1 MLFHLKIKLEPE
13 EVVDAEKLAAKDPR
27 LGTALSL
34 AEDGNVIATLSG
46 APGLIARWPDD
57 TADRYGQAIIT
68 AAITARRCG
77 PPETIPQSVL
87 EPLAVPLLVAAAGAP
102 ETVTWAQAAIRWA
115 EKPVNGNIAALRRTA
130 TQPGV
135 IDGYK
140 VSDILLQYS
149 YESACNIVRPLLAD
163 ERTWALL
170 LEHANPTARTDI
182 GIAAYAGDM
191 TTQAERAWQLAAE
204 SGDSRAMRMLGWL
217 FFDRG
222 EQSEVRRWFQRALD
236 LGDIPAMRGF
246 SYVLESY
253 GDWPESLRWLREA
266 AEQGDP
272 AAMVDWGIQLESMGR
287 LDEAETWF
295 RRGADLGE
303 ALAMTD
309 LGYLLA
315 RRGDQPGAEEWD
327 RRAAA
332 LGQPG
337 AMEHLAQM
345 FQARGSSTKPSPGTG
360 RQPNMPWPG
369 STRIRKPISHGQ
381 EKPPT
386 RVCPMRSS
394 GSAACWQRWGNC

>member
-1 MLFHLKIKLEPE
+1 
-13 EVVDAEKLAAKDPR
+13 
-27 LGTALSL
+27 
-34 AEDGNVIATLSG
+34 
-46 APGLIARWPDD
+46 
-57 TADRYGQAIIT
+57 
-68 AAITARRCG
+68 
-77 PPETIPQSVL
+77 
-87 EPLAVPLLVAAAGAP
+87 
-102 ETVTWAQAAIRWA
+102 
-115 EKPVNGNIAALRRTA
+115 
-130 TQPGV
+130 
-135 IDGYK
+135 
-140 VSDILLQYS
+140 
-149 YESACNIVRPLLAD
+149 
-163 ERTWALL
+163 
-170 LEHANPTARTDI
+170 
-182 GIAAYAGDM
+182 M
-191 TTQAERAWQLAAE
+191 TTQAERAWQLAPE
-204 SGDSRAMRMLGWL
+204 FGDSRAMRMLGWL

-266 AEQGDP
+266 AERGDP

-345 FQARGSSTKPSPGTG
+345 FQARGQLDEAVAWYRKAAEHAMARIHADPETYTAMARRSLRRGCVPNAILGLGGLLAEMGETAEAEQWFRQTAGRGDARAATALADLCFTRGDLTGAGEWRQKAADLAEANLTRNNRSLLAAYGEDGVQRHVQIMEDYADYLASQDDAAGAARWRLRAEGYRPAGPS
-360 RQPNMPWPG
+360 R
-369 STRIRKPISHGQ
+369 RDHL
-381 EKPPT
+381 
-386 RVCPMRSS
+386 
-394 GSAACWQRWGNC
+394 